1 MKPIIITAYT
11 NDAHIHD
18 MFKIESA
25 IKHLPKWFKDLPKS
39 YSTSIGN
46 EGRSLELP
54 VSTMK
59 NCPAVMDYLSRPLVV
74 RIPYDLSFRCDD
86 GELFW
91 SAPSER
97 LANMVSQFG
106 TMQKIGF
113 DIGHCKLATSWE
125 LVEPEG
131 IPFLFTDAYYNNFSK
146 NWRATQGVTN
156 FRDQHHLAVNISVPN
171 NQKQTEI
178 KAGDPICYLM
188 PLSERPVKVVSKL
201 VSEQEFNW
209 ISEKRNK
216 KFTFIDKWKK
226 NRKLKKFLGVP

>member
-25 IKHLPKWFKDLPKS
+25 MRHLPKWFKDLSKTYP
-39 YSTSIGN
+39 TTVGN
-46 EGRSLELP
+46 QGRPINLP

-59 NCPAVMDYLSRPLVV
+59 NCPAIIDYLSRPLAV
-74 RIPYDLSFRCDD
+74 RIPYDLAIRCDD
-86 GELFW
+86 GEMAW
-91 SAPSER
+91 SAPSQRIVDLVIEFHK
-97 LANMVSQFG
+97 N
-106 TMQKIGF
+106 QKEGF
-113 DIGHCKLATSWE
+113 NTGHCKVGVGWE

-146 NWRATQGVTN
+146 DWRVTQGITN
-156 FRDQHHLAVNISVPN
+156 FRDQHHLAINISTPI
-171 NQKQTEI
+171 NQEQTQI
-178 KAGDPICYLM
+178 DAGQPICYLM

-201 VSEQEFNW
+201 VSPEEFKH
-209 ISEKRNK
+209 IAERGAK
-216 KFTFIDKWKK
+216 KFTFIDKFKK